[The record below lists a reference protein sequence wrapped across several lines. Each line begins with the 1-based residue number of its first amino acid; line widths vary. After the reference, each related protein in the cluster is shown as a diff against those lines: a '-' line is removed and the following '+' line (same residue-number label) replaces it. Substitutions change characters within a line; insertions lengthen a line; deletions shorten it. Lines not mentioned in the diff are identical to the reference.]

1 MSYPRQPHLVV
12 VVVVTMALTTTL
24 GTGFVLVTGRMAH
37 REKLGR
43 LLTLLRRILLN
54 GVTTRTALKLLGS
67 LEPRSILEQRSI
79 LALRSIREQS
89 CTLDPLLLLALASR
103 GKLAFVSSFRLL
115 TRGADPVAPLQL
127 LLELWASTGNLGVVA
142 IGVIHKDSA
151 KDTLVDPE
159 DGDTHGEG

>member
-1 MSYPRQPHLVV
+1 MSYPRQPHLV

-54 GVTTRTALKLLGS
+54 GVTTTRTALKLLGS
-67 LEPRSILEQRSI
+67 LEPRSILEQ
-79 LALRSIREQS
+79 RSIREQS

-142 IGVIHKDSA
+142 IGVILKDSA

-159 DGDTHGEG
+159 DSDTHGEG

>member
-12 VVVVTMALTTTL
+12 VVVTMALTTTV
-24 GTGFVLVTGRMAH
+24 GTGFVLVAGRMAH

-54 GVTTRTALKLLGS
+54 GVTTTRTALKLLGS
-67 LEPRSILEQRSI
+67 LEPRSILVQRSI

-142 IGVIHKDSA
+142 IGVILKDSA